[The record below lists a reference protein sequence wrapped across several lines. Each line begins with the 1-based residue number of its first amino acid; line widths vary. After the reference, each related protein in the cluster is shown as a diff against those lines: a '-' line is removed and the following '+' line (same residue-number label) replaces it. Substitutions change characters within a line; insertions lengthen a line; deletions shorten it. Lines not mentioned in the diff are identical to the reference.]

1 MAEKVQMIALSPTM
15 EEGVILQW
23 NKKLGDSVSA
33 GDVLCE
39 VETDKASMEY
49 ESAQEGVLLSIIVNE
64 GGSARVGDVIAI
76 LGEAGEDVSAIE
88 AEVKSAA
95 KAESKPAEAAS
106 PEAAASAPAAAASS
120 PAPAAGAAP
129 PVPAA
134 SPAGSGKS
142 SPLARK
148 IAEQKGIDIS
158 QVPGTG
164 PAGRVVKKDVESF
177 VPSAAGVAG
186 FAAAQPA
193 GQDQIIPVTGM
204 RAAIAKKVS
213 ETMFS
218 AVHYY
223 IKNSVE
229 MDKLIAARAMLNK
242 EAPFKV
248 SFNAFI
254 IKLVGE
260 AIKRHPQI
268 NSSWQ
273 GDKILQ
279 FASIDVALAV
289 DLGKGLYMPVVRN
302 VGNKGIVQ
310 IDSELKELIDKAGK
324 GTLRPEEYTG
334 ATFSISNLGSFGVE
348 EFTAVINTPGSAIL
362 ALGEVKKTPVY
373 GDDGQLRP
381 ANIMKMNLSCDHRVI
396 DGSLGGRFIA
406 ELKAMIENPVRV
418 LF

>member
-148 IAEQKGIDIS
+148 IAE
-158 QVPGTG
+158 
-164 PAGRVVKKDVESF
+164 
-177 VPSAAGVAG
+177 
-186 FAAAQPA
+186 
-193 GQDQIIPVTGM
+193 
-204 RAAIAKKVS
+204 
-213 ETMFS
+213 
-218 AVHYY
+218 
-223 IKNSVE
+223 
-229 MDKLIAARAMLNK
+229 
-242 EAPFKV
+242 
-248 SFNAFI
+248 
-254 IKLVGE
+254 
-260 AIKRHPQI
+260 
-268 NSSWQ
+268 
-273 GDKILQ
+273 
-279 FASIDVALAV
+279 
-289 DLGKGLYMPVVRN
+289 
-302 VGNKGIVQ
+302 
-310 IDSELKELIDKAGK
+310 
-324 GTLRPEEYTG
+324 
-334 ATFSISNLGSFGVE
+334 
-348 EFTAVINTPGSAIL
+348 
-362 ALGEVKKTPVY
+362 
-373 GDDGQLRP
+373 
-381 ANIMKMNLSCDHRVI
+381 
-396 DGSLGGRFIA
+396 
-406 ELKAMIENPVRV
+406 
-418 LF
+418 